1 MDVLEEFGLSRN
13 QITVLH
19 CNTEYPTP
27 MCDVN
32 LRAMQ
37 TIAAELKV
45 NTGYSDHTVGI
56 EIPVAAVAL

>member
-1 MDVLEEFGLSRN
+1 MSTLEEIESAMGVLTDNGLKKE

-32 LRAMQ
+32 LSAMSEMRRQ
-37 TIAAELKV
+37 LGVDI
-45 NTGYSDHTVGI
+45 GYSDHTQV
-56 EIPVAAVAL
+56 